1 VYYYIPILIGK
12 AVVGAFHGLAS
23 AGVAHTPAL
32 SSTAHGA
39 IHNVGSSVAF
49 TALEHVGTAST
60 APAVSAGVGHVT
72 VAVMPHVSHAA
83 GAAGAGSGGSVALPK
98 VFTQAHELDAA
109 FGVASVKL
117 AEPVGNAIVSRVE
130 RVAGQVSAA

>member
-60 APAVSAGVGHVT
+60 APAMSAGVGHVT
-72 VAVMPHVSHAA
+72 AAVMPHVSHAA
-83 GAAGAGSGGSVALPK
+83 GAGSVGSVALPK
-98 VFTQAHELDAA
+98 VFTQAHELDAV

-117 AEPVGNAIVSRVE
+117 AEPVGSAIVSRVE